1 MPDARCLPRASWL
14 NRRFFLNMSKGQPNR
29 ASIGTTVTAIGAI
42 LLTCAIAVL
51 VYGLFT
57 AH

>member
-1 MPDARCLPRASWL
+1 MRDACRGHRGSIG
-14 NRRFFLNMSKGQPNR
+14 RFFLHMSKGQPNR